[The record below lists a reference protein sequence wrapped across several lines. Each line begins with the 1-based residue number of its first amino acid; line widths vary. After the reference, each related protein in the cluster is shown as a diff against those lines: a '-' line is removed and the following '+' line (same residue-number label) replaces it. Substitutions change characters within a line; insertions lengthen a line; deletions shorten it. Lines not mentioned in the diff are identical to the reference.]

1 MLLSRYI
8 GICAD
13 QASDDEPHS
22 CLLSA
27 HANDFING
35 GAA

>member
-8 GICAD
+8 GVCAD
-13 QASDDEPHS
+13 QASDDEARS